1 MQTAYSAIAKG
12 VGAKADT
19 AQEVI
24 ERAYAEGQTDEFIT
38 ASVIGDYAGM
48 RPQDGLLCLNFRA
61 DRAREILA
69 ALCHPNFAAFD
80 TAPRVTL
87 SAQMGMVS
95 YSDEHDSYLTAAFP
109 KRDIRN
115 TLGAWVSQHGKRQ
128 FRLAETEKYPHVT
141 FFMNGGQEVPT
152 AGEDRFMPSSPKVAT
167 YDMQP

>member
-1 MQTAYSAIAKG
+1 
-12 VGAKADT
+12 
-19 AQEVI
+19 
-24 ERAYAEGQTDEFIT
+24 
-38 ASVIGDYAGM
+38 
-48 RPQDGLLCLNFRA
+48 
-61 DRAREILA
+61 
-69 ALCHPNFAAFD
+69 
-80 TAPRVTL
+80 
-87 SAQMGMVS
+87 MGMVS

-167 YDMQP
+167 YDMQPEMSAAEVTERFVAAIEHGGYDLIITNYANPDMVGHTGDLQAAIAACEAVDQGLGQGG